1 MLGDPQGLLRDLL
14 AETVNEISGH
24 VPDRETITE
33 FLQGVSGSGSTEGES
48 SVPPVRSS
56 KDHRPPKYDSDQS
69 VPSNAR
75 KKKVKK
81 KTSARAEGDHLLV
94 KFADDEME
102 RWKLPDRSDKG
113 AIRRIRDMAVA
124 FARDH
129 GGTLGQINA
138 VKKALTEG
146 EYYVTKPRRWLK

>member
-33 FLQGVSGSGSTEGES
+33 FLQGGVSGTGSTEGES
-48 SVPPVRSS
+48 PAPPVRI
-56 KDHRPPKYDSDQS
+56 KNHRPPKHDSEQS

-75 KKKVKK
+75 KTKAKK
-81 KTSARAEGDHLLV
+81 KMSTRAEGDHLLV
-94 KFADDEME
+94 KFADDKME

-129 GGTLGQINA
+129 GATLGQINA
-138 VKKALTEG
+138 VKKALAEE